1 MAVIDDLV
9 RSVQVLVRGAGWE
22 RELEEVTQKVTGQ
35 RSRRPDEGER
45 VKPLMNGHIE
55 GQESSPHIR
64 SFPLS
69 VYAFIRAKSSHVIK
83 AV

>member
-45 VKPLMNGHIE
+45 VKPQMNGHIE
-55 GQESSPHIR
+55 GQESSLKLHVR
-64 SFPLS
+64 SCPSLC
-69 VYAFIRAKSSHVIK
+69 VCMHAC
-83 AV
+83 